1 MNYCGATAFVDNE
14 VVNIA
19 GPHDARGPMPS
30 DPNGMTHMQQIL
42 VDRARSVLRHDL
54 PASLVVFLVALPLSL
69 GIAVASGA
77 PVLAGVIAAIV
88 GGIIAGALGGSPLQ
102 VSGPAAGLTVVVAG
116 LIAEFGWAVT
126 CAITLCAGVL
136 QVLFGFSRVA
146 RTALAISPVVVH
158 AMLAGIGITIA
169 LQQIHVLLGGSS
181 NSSAWANISE
191 LPGEL
196 INSHGHGV
204 VLGALVILVL
214 IAWRWMPAPVK
225 KIPGPLVA
233 IVGVT
238 AVSLL
243 PVFGDVSRVQINGS
257 LIDALALPALPD
269 GRWGAFAA
277 GVLTVALIASV
288 ESLLSAV
295 SVDRMHTGPRTN
307 FDREMIGQGAANIA
321 SGTLGGL
328 PVTGVIVRSS
338 TNVAAGARTRASAIL
353 HGIWILVFAVP
364 FAGLAQ
370 LIPSAALA
378 GLLIVI
384 GCQLVKRAHIETA
397 WRTGDLA
404 VYVVTVAGVVFL
416 NLLEGVLIG
425 LALAVAL
432 TVWRVV
438 RTRIVAEPTGE
449 DTWRVAI
456 EGSCTFLSLPTLTG
470 ELARVPRGTSVTVEL
485 SVDFLDHAAHETIE
499 AWRHQHVAGGG
510 TVEVHDVGVVE
521 MSSAV
526 AGPPARGFTP
536 FDKRSGVVPWSS
548 WQRGKTV
555 SVLHGLEAYHR
566 RTAPMLRPHLQEL
579 THTQRPETLFITC
592 ADSRVVPNVITSS
605 GPGDLFT
612 VRNVGNMIPAGQ
624 LDASIEA
631 SIAFAVD
638 KLGVSSIV
646 VCGHS
651 CCGAMTALLEGGD
664 RGGDH
669 LESWLAHGNPALQAF
684 DSGRHPVAVSAAAAG
699 FGPVDQLSMV
709 NVAVQIQTLQ
719 SHPLARNVNVIG
731 LFYDIAS
738 ASVLRVLP
746 TEVEPLTAAA

>member
-1 MNYCGATAFVDNE
+1 
-14 VVNIA
+14 
-19 GPHDARGPMPS
+19 
-30 DPNGMTHMQQIL
+30 MQQTSRL
-42 VDRARSVLRHDL
+42 AEQARSILRYDV

-88 GGIIAGALGGSPLQ
+88 GGIVAGALGGSPLQ

-126 CAITLCAGVL
+126 CAITACAGVV
-136 QVLFGFSRVA
+136 QVLFGLSRVA

-158 AMLAGIGITIA
+158 AMLAGIGVTIA
-169 LQQIHVLLGGSS
+169 LQQVHVLLGGSS
-181 NSSAWANISE
+181 NSSAWANIAE
-191 LPGEL
+191 LPGQL
-196 INSHGHGV
+196 INAHGHGV
-204 VLGALVILVL
+204 VLGALVIAVLVG
-214 IAWRWMPAPVK
+214 WRWAPTSVQK
-225 KIPGPLVA
+225 VPGPLVA

-238 AVSLL
+238 AISLL
-243 PVFGDVSRVQINGS
+243 AAFGDVSRVQINGS
-257 LIDALALPALPD
+257 LLDALALPALPD
-269 GRWGAFAA
+269 GKWGAFAA

-321 SGTLGGL
+321 SGAVGGL
-328 PVTGVIVRSS
+328 PITGVIVRSS

-353 HGIWILVFAVP
+353 HGVWILVFAVP

-397 WRTGDLA
+397 RRTGDLA
-404 VYVVTVAGVVFL
+404 VYVVTVVAVVFL

-425 LALAVAL
+425 LALAIAL

-438 RTRIVAEPTGE
+438 RTHIVAEPAGE

-470 ELARVPRGTSVTVEL
+470 ALARVPAGTAVTMEL
-485 SVDFLDHAAHETIE
+485 SVDFLDHAAHETIDE
-499 AWRHQHVAGGG
+499 WRRQHVAGGG
-510 TVEVHDVGVVE
+510 TVEVHDVGAVE
-521 MSSAV
+521 MASAV
-526 AGPPARGFTP
+526 AGPPTRGFTP

-548 WQRGKTV
+548 WQREQAV
-555 SVLHGLEAYHR
+555 SVLHGLSAYHR
-566 RTAPMLRPHLQEL
+566 RTAPVLRPHLQEL
-579 THTQRPETLFITC
+579 AHTQRPETLFLTC

-612 VRNVGNMIPAGQ
+612 VRNVGNMIPADQ
-624 LDASIEA
+624 VDASIEA

-638 KLGVSSIV
+638 KLDVSSIV

-651 CCGAMTALLEGGD
+651 SCGAMTAMLDGTDPGD
-664 RGGDH
+664 AH
-669 LESWLAHGNPALQAF
+669 LKSWLSHGDPALAAY
-684 DSGRHPVAVSAAAAG
+684 DEGRHPVARSAAAAG

-709 NVAVQIQTLQ
+709 NVAVQVQTLQ
-719 SHPLARNVNVIG
+719 RHPLAQRVNVIG

-738 ASVLRVLP
+738 AGVLRVTP
-746 TEVEPLTAAA
+746 THVESLADVA